1 MLNAVNSASSALRAY
16 TEVINTTA
24 HNVANI
30 NTEGYNPQRVRLSEA
45 RGGGVK
51 AAIESTR
58 NPAEVRQDA
67 YISGKNNVNYATEAV
82 NRIISLR
89 SFQANTGVVRTADEM
104 LGTLINMTV

>member
-30 NTEGYNPQRVRLSEA
+30 NTEGYTPQRVHLSEA

-51 AAIESTR
+51 ATAESIR

-67 YISGKNNVNYATEAV
+67 YISEKNSVNYAAEAA
-82 NRIISLR
+82 NQITSLR
-89 SFQANTGVVRTADEM
+89 SFQANTGVIRTADEM
-104 LGTLINMTV
+104 LGTLINTTV

>member
-16 TEVINTTA
+16 TEVINTTV

-30 NTEGYNPQRVRLSEA
+30 NTEGYNPQRVHFSEA

-51 AAIESTR
+51 ATVESIR

-67 YISGKNNVNYATEAV
+67 YISGKNNVSYATEAA
-82 NRIISLR
+82 NQIISLR
-89 SFQANTGVVRTADEM
+89 SFQANTGIIRTVDEM